1 MNNEN
6 LNKENLENSS
16 LDSQNYISEIPDK
29 KNILSVLLDKF
40 KAQKEK
46 REQKLLNPAEHRKT
60 QVTNRSITSLWNGKS
75 FLSNIFTS
83 LDSVRKSITE
93 KFSTPLPQ
101 NTLATEIIGKDSI
114 ESKENDFSKNN
125 TVPSPIF
132 PKVKTASKTI
142 IDNTQKAEVIKIEVS
157 KINTSAIEKDTE
169 ISDDKEAKGE
179 NLDST
184 QTDSKQ
190 VDLEQ
195 KTTGYER

>member
-114 ESKENDFSKNN
+114 ESKENDFSKNGI
-125 TVPSPIF
+125 VPSPIF

-169 ISDDKEAKGE
+169 IPDDKEAKGE